1 MARQEH
7 TSPIGE
13 LVYGNLI
20 EPEPNLSQ
28 KLAWQGGLK
37 LENDQLGP
45 ILEALDRCIVEE
57 SARNPKFPNDAE
69 KLQLPIKVSTDKNPD
84 DPDGD
89 RIPSTTHSLVKFQ
102 RKLEYTA
109 QKTGKV
115 MQRSAPVIYDA
126 KGTVVNGQIE
136 ELPWGSTGR
145 FYFICKAY
153 IYNGKPGVTLG
164 LEGFQ
169 IATLGESS
177 TREVEAITG
186 GWVAPA
192 SDEVSMVE
200 SLAGAFEPD

>member
-13 LVYGNLI
+13 LVFGNLI

-28 KLAWQGGLK
+28 VLAWQGGLK

-45 ILEALDRCIVEE
+45 ILEAFDRCIVEE
-57 SARNPKFPNDAE
+57 SSKNPKFPNDAE
-69 KLQLPIKVSTDKNPD
+69 KLQLPIKAATDKNPD

-89 RIPSTTHSLVKFQ
+89 RIPNTTHSVIKFQ

-109 QKTGKV
+109 KKTGKV
-115 MQRSAPVIYDA
+115 MQRSAPVLYDA

-145 FYFICKAY
+145 FYFVCAPY
-153 IYNGKPGVTLG
+153 IYMGKAGVTLG

-177 TREVEAITG
+177 NREVEAITG
-186 GWVAPA
+186 SWVAPA

>member
-1 MARQEH
+1 MAKQEY

-13 LVYGNLI
+13 LVFGNLI
-20 EPEPNLSQ
+20 EPEPNLSEVM
-28 KLAWQGGLK
+28 AWQGGLK

-57 SARNPKFPNDAE
+57 SGRNPKFPNDAE
-69 KLQLPIKVSTDKNPD
+69 KLQLPIKVATDKDPD
-84 DPDGD
+84 DPEGD

-109 QKTGKV
+109 KKTGKV

-126 KGTVVNGQIE
+126 KGTVVNGQID

-145 FYFICKAY
+145 FYFVCAPY
-153 IYNGKPGVTLG
+153 IYMGKAGVTLG

-169 IATLGESS
+169 IATLGETS